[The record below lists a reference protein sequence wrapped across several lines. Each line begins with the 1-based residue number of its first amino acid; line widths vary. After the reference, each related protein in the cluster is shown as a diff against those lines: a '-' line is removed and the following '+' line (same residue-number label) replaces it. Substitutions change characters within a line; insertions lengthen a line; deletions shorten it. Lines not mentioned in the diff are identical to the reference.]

1 MFRRMT
7 RDRFLSDAELEAF
20 MAAVRTRRHKHQARN
35 HALFALLANTG
46 IRPSE
51 AMALTVADVHVH
63 AADPWIGLH
72 RPHKPNT
79 AEPTNELI
87 INRGIA
93 RVLKKHLDSLPDG
106 RLQRLFPF
114 TKRQAER
121 LFKRYCLIA
130 GISTAFK
137 IYALRHT
144 VGMKLWRHTHDLRI
158 MQAVMGHVRMKA
170 TAAYVH
176 VTPERMRQAHAQLST
191 ITE

>member
-1 MFRRMT
+1 M
-7 RDRFLSDAELEAF
+7 
-20 MAAVRTRRHKHQARN
+20 HQDRN
-35 HALFALLANTG
+35 HALFALIANTG

-51 AMALTVADVHVH
+51 AMDLTVADVHVH
-63 AADPWIGLH
+63 ASAPWIKLH

-87 INRGIA
+87 INKDVA
-93 RVLKKHLDSLPDG
+93 RVVKKHLDSLPNG
-106 RLQRLFPF
+106 RQLKLFPF

-144 VGMKLWRHTHDLRI
+144 VGMKLWRHTHDLRL

-176 VTPERMRQAHAQLST
+176 ISPKTMREAHARLGT
-191 ITE
+191 IVE